1 VLNATH
7 QLETPRTYAGVV
19 LLTAMAVALFAL
31 VTLLERVAVPWNR
44 QGGRTA

>member
-1 VLNATH
+1 
-7 QLETPRTYAGVV
+7 
-19 LLTAMAVALFAL
+19 VALFAL

>member
-1 VLNATH
+1 
-7 QLETPRTYAGVV
+7 V